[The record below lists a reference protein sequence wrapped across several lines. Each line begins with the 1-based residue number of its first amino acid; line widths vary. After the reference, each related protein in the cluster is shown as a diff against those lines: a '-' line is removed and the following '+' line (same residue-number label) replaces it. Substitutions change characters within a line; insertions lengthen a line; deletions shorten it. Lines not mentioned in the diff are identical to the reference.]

1 MDQTLKQVGEL
12 LLGAVPTA
20 VLLLLLYAIYSALL
34 HKPLKRVLEQRR
46 ERTEGAFLK
55 ARADIAAAEART
67 QEYEQRLREAR
78 LVIFKAQEARRQQA
92 QQARA
97 DAVLQA
103 RTRAHEQVR
112 DARAAIEQ
120 DMAAARGGLQAE
132 TERLAAEI
140 IRTILRP
147 AGMASAAGGQA

>member
-1 MDQTLKQVGEL
+1 MDLILKQVGEL
-12 LLGAVPTA
+12 LLGAVPTI
-20 VLLLLLYAIYSALL
+20 VILLSLYAIYSVLL
-34 HKPLKRVLEQRR
+34 HQPLKRRQ
-46 ERTEGAFLK
+46 RTEGALVK
-55 ARADIAAAEART
+55 ARADIASAEART

-103 RTRAHEQVR
+103 RTRAQQQVR
-112 DARAAIEQ
+112 EARAAMEQ

-147 AGMASAAGGQA
+147 AGMAPVAGGQA

>member
-1 MDQTLKQVGEL
+1 MDKTLKQVGEL

-20 VLLLLLYAIYSALL
+20 VLLLLLYAIYNTLV
-34 HKPLKRVLEQRR
+34 HKPLMRVLDQRR
-46 ERTEGAFLK
+46 ERTEGAYLR
-55 ARADIAAAEART
+55 ARADIAAAEAST
-67 QEYEQRLREAR
+67 QKYEQRLREAR
-78 LVIFKAQEARRQQA
+78 LAIFKAQEARRQRA

-103 RTRAHEQVR
+103 RTRAQQQVR
-112 DARAAIEQ
+112 EARAAIEQ
-120 DMAAARGGLQAE
+120 DMAAARAGLQTE

-147 AGMASAAGGQA
+147 AGVAPVAGGQA

>member
-1 MDQTLKQVGEL
+1 
-12 LLGAVPTA
+12 
-20 VLLLLLYAIYSALL
+20 LL

>member
-1 MDQTLKQVGEL
+1 MDKTLQQVGEL
-12 LLGAVPTA
+12 LLGAVPTILI
-20 VLLLLLYAIYSALL
+20 LLSLYAIYSVLL
-34 HKPLKRVLEQRR
+34 HKPLKRVLEERR

-78 LVIFKAQEARRQQA
+78 LAIFKAQEARRQRA
-92 QQARA
+92 QQARSE
-97 DAVLQA
+97 AVLQA
-103 RTRAHEQVR
+103 RQGAQEQVR
-112 DARAAIEQ
+112 NARSAMEQ
-120 DMAAARGGLQAE
+120 DITAAKAGLQAE

-147 AGMASAAGGQA
+147 AGVAPAVGGQP

>member
-1 MDQTLKQVGEL
+1 MDLILKQVGEL
-12 LLGAVPTA
+12 LLGAVPTI
-20 VLLLLLYAIYSALL
+20 VILLSLYAIYSVLL
-34 HKPLKRVLEQRR
+34 HKPLQRVLQERR
-46 ERTEGAFLK
+46 ERTEGAFVK

-78 LVIFKAQEARRQQA
+78 LAIFKAQEARRQQA

-103 RTRAHEQVR
+103 RTRAQQQVR
-112 DARAAIEQ
+112 EARAAMEQ
-120 DMAAARGGLQAE
+120 DMTAARAGLQAE

-147 AGMASAAGGQA
+147 AGGAPATGGQA

>member
-12 LLGAVPTA
+12 LLGAIPTI
-20 VLLLLLYAIYSALL
+20 VILLSLYAIYSVLL
-34 HKPLKRVLEQRR
+34 HKPLKRVLEERR

-78 LVIFKAQEARRQQA
+78 LAIFKAQEARRQRA

-97 DAVLQA
+97 EAVLQA
-103 RTRAHEQVR
+103 RTRAQEQVR
-112 DARAAIEQ
+112 EARTAIEQ
-120 DMAAARGGLQAE
+120 DMAAAQAGLHAE

-147 AGMASAAGGQA
+147 ASPAPAVGGQP